1 MSVDGR
7 VVEGKREKIAAY
19 HAWAAGPKKRVPTRK
34 EDRIRARPSGADT
47 DTDAVVGAVP
57 SS

>member
-34 EDRIRARPSGADT
+34 EARIRDRPSGAD
-47 DTDAVVGAVP
+47 DDVVVVVVP
-57 SS
+57 S